1 MIKKK
6 NLVFLG
12 PPGAGK
18 GTLSEIIINDEKL
31 VHISTGDIFRAEIKN
46 GTELGREA
54 KAYMDAGK
62 LVPDQ
67 LVVDM
72 VAARLTKD
80 DCANGF
86 ILDGFP
92 RNLKQAK
99 ELVGMGVRVNKALL
113 INVPDEVLVDRVQG
127 RVMCDKCGA
136 SFHLKNNP
144 PAVEGVCDK
153 CGGHLQARHDDRP
166 ETVRA
171 RLKVYHEQTD
181 PVVDFYRDR
190 GVLSEID
197 GTASIEAAAEEIL
210 KILEG

>member
-1 MIKKK
+1 MMKLIM
-6 NLVFLG
+6 FG

-18 GTLSEIIINDEKL
+18 GTHADILGRRYGIKK
-31 VHISTGDIFRAEIKN
+31 ISTGDALREVIRS
-46 GTELGREA
+46 GSELGEQV
-54 KAYMDAGK
+54 KDLMDQGK
-62 LVPDQ
+62 FVPDEI
-67 LVVDM
+67 VTEIIRDRVSSP
-72 VAARLTKD
+72 

-92 RNLKQAK
+92 RNLGQA
-99 ELVGMGVRVNKALL
+99 EALVDMGIKVNKALL
-113 INVPDEVLVDRVQG
+113 IDVPDEVLVDRVQG

-136 SFHLKNNP
+136 SYHLKNNP

-153 CGGHLQARHDDRP
+153 CGGHLEARSDDRP

-171 RLKVYHEQTD
+171 RLKVYHELTD
-181 PVVDFYRDR
+181 PVVDFYRNR

-197 GTASIEAAAEEIL
+197 GTTSIENTTAEIL

>member
-1 MIKKK
+1 MMKLIM
-6 NLVFLG
+6 FG

-18 GTLSEIIINDEKL
+18 GTQADLRCRRDGIKKISSGDALRDVIRSGSELGEQVKALMDEGRFVPNEIVTEIIRDRIN
-31 VHISTGDIFRAEIKN
+31 S
-46 GTELGREA
+46 
-54 KAYMDAGK
+54 
-62 LVPDQ
+62 P
-67 LVVDM
+67 
-72 VAARLTKD
+72 

-92 RNLKQAK
+92 RNLEQAE

>member
-1 MIKKK
+1 MMKLIM
-6 NLVFLG
+6 FG

-18 GTLSEIIINDEKL
+18 GTQADILCRRYGIKKISSGDALRDVIRSGSELGEQVKALMDEGRFVPNEIVTEIIRDR
-31 VHISTGDIFRAEIKN
+31 ISS
-46 GTELGREA
+46 
-54 KAYMDAGK
+54 
-62 LVPDQ
+62 P
-67 LVVDM
+67 
-72 VAARLTKD
+72 

-92 RNLKQAK
+92 RNLEQAK
-99 ELVGMGVRVNKALL
+99 ELVDMGVRVNKALL

>member
-1 MIKKK
+1 MMKLIM
-6 NLVFLG
+6 FG

-18 GTLSEIIINDEKL
+18 GTQADILGRRYGIKK
-31 VHISTGDIFRAEIKN
+31 ISTGDALREVIRS
-46 GTELGREA
+46 GSELGEQV
-54 KAYMDAGK
+54 KALMDEGK
-62 LVPDQ
+62 FVPNEIVTEIIRD
-67 LVVDM
+67 
-72 VAARLTKD
+72 RISSP

-92 RNLKQAK
+92 RNLEQAK

>member
-1 MIKKK
+1 MMKLIM
-6 NLVFLG
+6 FG

-18 GTLSEIIINDEKL
+18 GTHADILGRRYGIKK
-31 VHISTGDIFRAEIKN
+31 ISTGDALREVIRS
-46 GTELGREA
+46 GSELGEQV
-54 KAYMDAGK
+54 KDLMDQGK
-62 LVPDQ
+62 FVPDEI
-67 LVVDM
+67 VTEIIRDRVSSP
-72 VAARLTKD
+72 

-92 RNLKQAK
+92 RNLGQA
-99 ELVGMGVRVNKALL
+99 EALVDMGIKVNKALL
-113 INVPDEVLVDRVQG
+113 IDVPDEVLVDRVQG

-136 SFHLKNNP
+136 SYHLKNNP

-153 CGGHLQARHDDRP
+153 CGGPLEARSDDRP

-171 RLKVYHEQTD
+171 RLKVYHELTD
-181 PVVDFYRDR
+181 PVVDFYRNR

-197 GTASIEAAAEEIL
+197 GTTSIENTTAEIL